1 MAMVATSLRCL
12 RAEGRGFVDGG
23 VLASSPDESG
33 SETDLGGDGVRVAVA
48 PASVLAFLAARYRLA
63 RSAAADGAAD
73 DAGGAG
79 TAAEMAGGGAT
90 CSCCP
95 S

>member
-1 MAMVATSLRCL
+1 MPSPFLGHLISPLVVSDSPQKGLMQCIWPHAMHL
-12 RAEGRGFVDGG
+12 
-23 VLASSPDESG
+23 
-33 SETDLGGDGVRVAVA
+33 GDGVRVAVA

-90 CSCCP
+90 CTCCP